1 MKVVSRFSGAT
12 AILLV
17 LAGCAVQSHTA
28 VAIPILPGCQE
39 THTRLSYPHVSN
51 DTGRPIPSL
60 TSVPMR
66 LCRYRWDYL
75 QNKLS
80 LIEEVTLPS
89 APTPLLQALSHLK
102 TVYQVYGPNAVFPC
116 PLILGNLDL
125 VIFQTTSMSDLTVI
139 GVQRDG
145 CARVGITHDNFATYI
160 AYLGSKSL
168 SAQLNAIKAT
178 A

>member
-1 MKVVSRFSGAT
+1 MNVVSRFIGAT

-17 LAGCAVQSHTA
+17 LVGCAVQSPTA
-28 VAIPILPGCQE
+28 VAIPILPGCEE
-39 THTRLSYPHVSN
+39 THARLANPNVSN
-51 DTGRPIPSL
+51 SAGGQ
-60 TSVPMR
+60 VPRLASTPLR

-75 QNKLS
+75 HNKLS
-80 LIEEVTLPS
+80 LIAEVTLSS
-89 APTPLLQALSHLK
+89 ASTSLLQALSHLK

-125 VIFQTTSMSDLTVI
+125 VIFQTASISDLTVI

-168 SAQLNAIKAT
+168 SADLDAIKAT